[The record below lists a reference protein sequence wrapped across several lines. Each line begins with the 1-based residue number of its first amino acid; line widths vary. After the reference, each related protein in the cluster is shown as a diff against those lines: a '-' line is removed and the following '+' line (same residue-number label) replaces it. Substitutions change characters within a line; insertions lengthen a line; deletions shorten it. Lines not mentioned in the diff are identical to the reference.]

1 MDGAEIDRWSG
12 VADTWSELW
21 GSFSDPARAA
31 IIAATGIG
39 AGTRVLDVGCG
50 AGEFVAALERV
61 DAAPAGI
68 DPAPAMVQ
76 LARRRSPGTDIRDGD
91 AEHLPWPDRSFDVV
105 TAVNA
110 LQFAEDTVDA
120 LTEFTRVVVPGGFVA
135 ISNWAE
141 RARNDLDTIEQAV
154 AAADDEDVRPDGD
167 LRPAGG
173 LESVLEE
180 AGLEVVEAGL
190 VAVPWEVPDEET
202 LVRGVLMGED
212 PTTIERLA
220 PVVVE
225 SAQPFRTP
233 SGGYRLMNAFRYAV
247 ARTPR

>member
-1 MDGAEIDRWSG
+1 MDGAEADRWSG

-21 GSFSDPARAA
+21 GSFSEPARAA
-31 IIAATGIG
+31 IIFATGIRP
-39 AGTRVLDVGCG
+39 GTRVLDVGSG
-50 AGEFVAALERV
+50 AGQFVEQLERLGAV
-61 DAAPAGI
+61 AAGI
-68 DPAPAMVQ
+68 DPAPAMVN
-76 LARRRSPGTDIRDGD
+76 LAQRRVPGSDIRAGD

-120 LTEFTRVVVPGGFVA
+120 LTEFERVAVSGGFVA

-141 RARNDLDTIEQAV
+141 RARNDLDVIEQAI
-154 AAADDEDVRPDGD
+154 AAADGEDLRPDGD

-173 LESVLEE
+173 VEAVLAE
-180 AGLEVVEAGL
+180 AGLQVTESGL
-190 VAVPWEVPDEET
+190 VATPWEVPDDET

-220 PVVVE
+220 PVVID
-225 SAQPFRTP
+225 SAQPFRTA

-247 ARTPR
+247 ARRPR

>member
-1 MDGAEIDRWSG
+1 MDPSVADRWSG
-12 VADTWSELW
+12 VAGTWSELW
-21 GSFSDPARAA
+21 GSFSDPARTA
-31 IIAATGIG
+31 IIAASGIG
-39 AGTRVLDVGCG
+39 PETRVLDVGCG
-50 AGEFVAALERV
+50 AGEFVQQAQRLGAV
-61 DAAPAGI
+61 VAGV
-68 DPAPAMVQ
+68 DPAPAMVE
-76 LARRRSPGTDIRDGD
+76 LARRRSPDADIRGGD

-173 LESVLEE
+173 LEAVLEE
-180 AGLEVVEAGL
+180 AGLEVVEAAL
-190 VAVPWEVPDEET
+190 VAVPWEVPDEEA

-212 PTTIERLA
+212 PPTIERLA
-220 PVVVE
+220 PVVIE